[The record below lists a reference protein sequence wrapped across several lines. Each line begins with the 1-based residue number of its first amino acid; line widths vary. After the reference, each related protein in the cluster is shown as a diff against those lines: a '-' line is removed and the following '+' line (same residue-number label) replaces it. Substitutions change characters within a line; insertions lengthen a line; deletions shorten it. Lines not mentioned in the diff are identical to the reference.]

1 MDLHAKLDA
10 MGLKL
15 PAAPKPVAVYV
26 PAVWTGNLIF
36 VSGQLPMRDGELICT
51 GPVPSAVSLEQAQ
64 AAAKQCA
71 LNGLAV
77 VDAMIDGDW
86 SKLVRIVRLGGFV
99 QCDDGYGDQS
109 KVINGASEFVG
120 ELFGEAG
127 RHARA
132 AVGVNS
138 LPLAA
143 SVELEMIVEVK
154 A

>member
-1 MDLHAKLDA
+1 MDIHAKLDA

-15 PAAPKPVAVYV
+15 PAAPKPVAAYI
-26 PAVWTGNLIF
+26 PAVQTGNLIV
-36 VSGQLPMRDGELICT
+36 VSGQLPMRDGELVAK
-51 GPVPSAVSLEQAQ
+51 GPVPSAVSLVQAQ
-64 AAAKQCA
+64 DAAKQCA

-77 VDAMIDGDW
+77 VDAMIGGDW
-86 SKLVRIVRLGGFV
+86 SKMVRIVRLGGFV
-99 QCDDGYGDQS
+99 QCDDGYGDQP

-120 ELFGEAG
+120 ELFGDAG

-138 LPLAA
+138 LPLGA
-143 SVELEMIVEVK
+143 SVELEMLVEVK